1 MHNTNCPRCGK
12 SLEDK
17 RASAKYCS
25 NSCRVAACQ
34 ERKGIKPFFD
44 KSTNKTQPNK
54 RRAHIANIIDRQ
66 DLKLQELQAKRNA
79 LIWDY
84 QSTLNK
90 LPEYRGK
97 LIGFG
102 TGLYLS
108 RNEEPLV
115 QLASIVGL
123 TLVGAL
129 VDNTLQQTEQ
139 TKIQKLNFIAYRI
152 KAIDSEILA
161 IEVSTKQ
168 NRVVMSAEP
177 KTEPIKAENENLPV
191 IELPQLVTTSNR
203 KSFVDVGRMTLADL
217 NKQTFDTI
225 NLGNEYEFIGEPESN
240 FYMVLH
246 GQPGNGKSTWAL
258 NFAHYLSNNFG
269 KVLYN
274 SSEEG
279 FSKSL
284 QNKAKDMKSDYLYL
298 SNLRTFDD
306 LRKEIAKGY
315 YRFIFIDSIN
325 DMKITPEEL
334 QLLRSKNKKSG
345 FIGVLQATK
354 GGNFKGSNDFAHDCD
369 IKIRFENYVPIME
382 KNRYK

>member
-34 ERKGIKPFFD
+34 ERKGIKPLFD
-44 KSTNKTQPNK
+44 KSTNKTQLNK

-84 QSTLNK
+84 QNTLNK

-102 TGLYLS
+102 TGLFLS
-108 RNEEPLV
+108 RNEKPLV

-139 TKIQKLNFIAYRI
+139 TKIQKLNFIAYQI

-161 IEVSTKQ
+161 LEVSSRQ
-168 NRVVMSAEP
+168 NKAVLSTEP
-177 KTEPIKAENENLPV
+177 KREPKQAENENLPV
-191 IELPQLVTTSNR
+191 IELPELIKVSK
-203 KSFVDVGRMTLADL
+203 KSVELGRMTLADL
-217 NKQTFDTI
+217 NAQKFDTI
-225 NLGNEYEFIGEPESN
+225 NLGSEYEFIGEPESN
-240 FYMVLH
+240 FYMVVH

-284 QNKAKDMKSDYLYL
+284 QNKSKDMRSDYLFF

-306 LRKEIAKGY
+306 LKKEIEKGR

-325 DMKITPEEL
+325 DMKISPEEL
-334 QLLRSKNKKSG
+334 QQLRNKNKKSG
-345 FIGVLQATK
+345 FVGVLQATK

>member
-34 ERKGIKPFFD
+34 ERKGIKPLFD

-66 DLKLQELQAKRNA
+66 DLKLQELQAKKNA

-84 QSTLNK
+84 QNTLNK

-102 TGLYLS
+102 TGLFLS
-108 RNEEPLV
+108 RNEKPLV

-139 TKIQKLNFIAYRI
+139 TKIQKLNFIAYQI

-161 IEVSTKQ
+161 LEVSSRQ
-168 NRVVMSAEP
+168 NKAVLSTEP
-177 KTEPIKAENENLPV
+177 KREPKHAENENLPV
-191 IELPQLVTTSNR
+191 IELPELIKVSK
-203 KSFVDVGRMTLADL
+203 KSVELGRMTLADL
-217 NKQTFDTI
+217 NAQKFDTI
-225 NLGNEYEFIGEPESN
+225 NLGSEYEFIGEPESN
-240 FYMVLH
+240 FYMVVH

-284 QNKAKDMKSDYLYL
+284 QNKSKDMRSDYLFF

-306 LRKEIAKGY
+306 LKKEIEKGR

-325 DMKITPEEL
+325 DMKISPEEL
-334 QLLRSKNKKSG
+334 QQLRNKNKKSG
-345 FIGVLQATK
+345 FVGVLQATK

>member
-34 ERKGIKPFFD
+34 ERKGIKPLFD
-44 KSTNKTQPNK
+44 KSTNKTQLNK

-66 DLKLQELQAKRNA
+66 DLKLQELQAKKNA

-84 QSTLNK
+84 QNTLNK

-102 TGLYLS
+102 TGLFLS
-108 RNEEPLV
+108 RNEKPLV

-139 TKIQKLNFIAYRI
+139 TKIQKLNFIAYQI

-161 IEVSTKQ
+161 LEVSSRQ
-168 NRVVMSAEP
+168 NKAVLSTEP
-177 KTEPIKAENENLPV
+177 KREPKQAENENLPV
-191 IELPQLVTTSNR
+191 IELPELIKVSK
-203 KSFVDVGRMTLADL
+203 KSVELGRMTLADL
-217 NKQTFDTI
+217 NAQKFDTI
-225 NLGNEYEFIGEPESN
+225 NLGSEYEFIGEPESN
-240 FYMVLH
+240 FYMVVH

-284 QNKAKDMKSDYLYL
+284 QNKSKDMRSDYLFF

-306 LRKEIAKGY
+306 LKKEIEKGR

-325 DMKITPEEL
+325 DMKISPEEL
-334 QLLRSKNKKSG
+334 QQLRNKNKKSG
-345 FIGVLQATK
+345 FVGVLQATK

>member
-1 MHNTNCPRCGK
+1 MDCKHCGK
-12 SLEDK
+12 EIEGRK
-17 RASAKYCS
+17 KSAKYCS
-25 NSCRVAACQ
+25 DGCKSLAYQKRHDIPSWVG
-34 ERKGIKPFFD
+34 ER
-44 KSTNKTQPNK
+44 KTQPNK
-54 RRAHIANIIDRQ
+54 RKAHISNLIDRQ

-139 TKIQKLNFIAYRI
+139 TKIQKLNFIAYQI
-152 KAIDSEILA
+152 KAIDTEILA
-161 IEVSTKQ
+161 LEVSSKQ
-168 NRVVMSAEP
+168 NRVVLSNEP
-177 KTEPIKAENENLPV
+177 KNEPIKAEIENLPT
-191 IELPQLVTTSNR
+191 IELPALVKTTNR

-225 NLGNEYEFIGEPESN
+225 NLSSEYEYIGEPESN

-354 GGNFKGSNDFAHDCD
+354 GGNF
-369 IKIRFENYVPIME
+369 
-382 KNRYK
+382 